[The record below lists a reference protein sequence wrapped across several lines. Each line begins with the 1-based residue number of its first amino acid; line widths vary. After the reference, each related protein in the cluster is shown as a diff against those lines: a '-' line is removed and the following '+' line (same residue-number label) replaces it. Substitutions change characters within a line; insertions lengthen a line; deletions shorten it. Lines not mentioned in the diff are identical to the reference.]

1 MEIGYMYILECNDGS
16 YYVGSTID
24 LDRRMQEH
32 QDGLGANY
40 TKKRLPVRLVY
51 YEEYQ
56 RIDLAFYREKQ
67 IQGWRREKKIA
78 LINACEHELPLLSK
92 PYSIRRAWF
101 D

>member
-1 MEIGYMYILECNDGS
+1 MYILECNDGS
-16 YYVGSTID
+16 FYVGSTYD
-24 LDRRMQEH
+24 LARRMNDH
-32 QDGLGANY
+32 QDGLGANH

-51 YEEYQ
+51 YEEFQ

-78 LINACEHELPLLSK
+78 LINACEQELPLLSES
-92 PYSIRRAWF
+92 YSIRRDWF